1 MKLSL
6 KSNIAYYIFKVSSI
20 VVACALPLW
29 GVIDKFPIW
38 VETHGTGRSL
48 GTGGLIGIIILIVIF
63 RRTVFNF
70 LKEKWK
76 MRYAPPITIWIAM
89 IAVSYMLMYIN
100 KFLYDI
106 TTVFWMGLIGCALG
120 GVLTFIGE
128 NFFGGEKTNNE

>member
-1 MKLSL
+1 MKL
-6 KSNIAYYIFKVSSI
+6 KSNIIYYCFKVASI
-20 VVACALPLW
+20 AVACALPLW

-38 VETHGTGRSL
+38 VETHGTGRSI
-48 GTGGLIGIIILIVIF
+48 GTGGLIGIIILLVIF

-70 LKEKWK
+70 LKDKWK

-89 IAVSYMLMYIN
+89 IVVSYMLMYVS
-100 KFLYDI
+100 KFLLDI

-128 NFFGGEKTNNE
+128 NFFGEEKKNE